1 MTHSEKEMWEINI
14 KNAANAVA
22 VEYGSSTVKS
32 VFARYN
38 AHGFY
43 DLSSCYYSEVF
54 SDLEMI
60 ANDN

>member
-1 MTHSEKEMWEINI
+1 MLMSKSDWEINI
-14 KNAANAVA
+14 ENAANAA
-22 VEYGSSTVKS
+22 AAEYGSSTVKS
-32 VFARYN
+32 VFARYD

-54 SDLEMI
+54 SDLEII